1 MSIFDAL
8 LLGILQGFT
17 EFLPISSSGHLLLLE
32 TWLPLSIDPRS
43 LLTFD
48 ILLHA
53 ATALAL
59 LICYAKTWWRIALS
73 PFSGSKKHQR
83 MLLLLIL
90 STIPGALAGVLLED
104 IITNYFRSIPAV
116 ATAFLVTSAL
126 LIAAHRARG
135 TGSLYKTKWTQSLS
149 MGLVQACALIPGIS
163 RSGSTIS
170 IGQLVGLKRKEALDF
185 SFLMALPI
193 IVGASTSAMLDMI
206 NGAVVPL
213 PFTVI
218 LVGFLSSF
226 GASLIAVLSLRKFV
240 ARHSLAW
247 FTLYLIPIAILL
259 LVFAS

>member
-8 LLGILQGFT
+8 LLGILQGIT
-17 EFLPISSSGHLLLLE
+17 EFLPVSSSGHLILLE

-43 LLTFD
+43 LFTFD

-59 LICYAKTWWRIALS
+59 VLCYAKIWWRIVTS
-73 PFSGSKKHQR
+73 PFSGSRKHQR
-83 MLLLLIL
+83 LLLLLIL
-90 STIPGALAGVLLED
+90 ATIPGALAGVLLED
-104 IITNYFRSIPAV
+104 IITNHLRSIPAV

-126 LIAAHRARG
+126 LIAAHRACG
-135 TGSLYKTKWTQSLS
+135 KGVLYKTKWHQALS
-149 MGLVQACALIPGIS
+149 IGLMQACALIPGIS

-170 IGQLVGLKRKEALDF
+170 IGQLVGLKREEALDF

-193 IVGASTSAMLDMI
+193 IVGASASTVLDMI
-206 NGAVVPL
+206 NGTVVPL
-213 PFTVI
+213 PYTVI
-218 LVGFLSSF
+218 IVGFLSAF
-226 GASLIAVLSLRKFV
+226 GASLVAVLSLRKFV

-259 LVFAS
+259 LSFAS